1 MVVRKSERQ
10 AKDNDCVLMMEPL
23 LNLLIVEDS
32 QAERELMQV
41 AMDEA
46 GLTPIVSTVFACD
59 GEEALNA
66 VKAPGSGPFDMVL
79 LDLNLPKISGRDVLS
94 HIKSM
99 PKLKDTR
106 VIIMSNSDCEEDMAD
121 CHSRGA
127 NGYLQKPQDF
137 EKLVDL
143 CIAIRQS
150 LEHTESVTALANYK
164 L

>member
-1 MVVRKSERQ
+1 MV
-10 AKDNDCVLMMEPL
+10 EPL

-32 QAERELMQV
+32 RAERELMQA

-46 GLTPIVSTVFACD
+46 DLTPLVNTVFACD
-59 GEEALNA
+59 GEAALNA
-66 VKAPGSGPFDMVL
+66 IKAPNALHFDMVL

-99 PKLKDTR
+99 PRLKGTR
-106 VIIMSNSDCEEDMAD
+106 VIIMSNSDNEEDMAD

-150 LEHTESVTALANYK
+150 IEHTEPVVVNFK
-164 L
+164 G

>member
-1 MVVRKSERQ
+1 
-10 AKDNDCVLMMEPL
+10 MMEPL

-32 QAERELMQV
+32 YAERELMQA

-46 GLTPIVSTVFACD
+46 GLTPLTSTVFACD
-59 GEEALNA
+59 GEEALNTI
-66 VKAPGSGPFDMVL
+66 KAPDAVHFDMVL

-106 VIIMSNSDCEEDMAD
+106 VIIMSNSNCEEDMAD

-127 NGYLQKPQDF
+127 NGYIQKPQDF

-143 CIAIRQS
+143 CIAIKQS
-150 LEHTESVTALANYK
+150 INYTEPVSAGYK
-164 L
+164 A